1 MLTRCCRQHV
11 HLVSVLIEHITLHR
25 LKLPLKVPYRL
36 SLGKIHHFDTLLV
49 DMQDDQGRVGL
60 GEATLLT
67 GYTDETVEY
76 CWTLASRLAGEIV
89 NQPLDAAKSII
100 TRSRQVAPFTATA
113 LVTAIEMLEQ
123 SPHLRIEQSVAV
135 PLVAL
140 IYGQNVNTLTPE
152 IDTLMADGYTTLKV
166 KVGFD
171 VDADLARVQM
181 IQRLVAGRARIR
193 LDANQGYDRD
203 DGCRFARALNPD
215 GIELLEQTC
224 AASDWDAAQS
234 VAKVST
240 VPLMLDESI
249 YDITDIDKAADLGVA
264 SYIKFK
270 LMKAGGLAHLA
281 NVLAHIRDRGMEPV
295 LGNGVACDVGGW
307 MEACM
312 VPGHITNA
320 GEMNGFLKTSDS
332 LLREPL
338 IVEGNAIK
346 LESNFRPVLNK
357 TSVARYSKATESF
370 ASS

>member
-1 MLTRCCRQHV
+1 V
-11 HLVSVLIEHITLHR
+11 FIERITLHR

-36 SLGKIHHFDTLLV
+36 SLAEIHHFDTLLV
-49 DMQDDQGRVGL
+49 DMQDDQGQVGL

-67 GYTDETVEY
+67 GYTDETVEQ
-76 CWTLASRLAGEIV
+76 CWILASRLAGEIV

-100 TRSRQVAPFTATA
+100 MRSGQVAPFTATA

-123 SPHLRIEQSVAV
+123 SPHLRTEQSVAV
-135 PLVAL
+135 PLLAL
-140 IYGQNVNTLTPE
+140 IHGQEVNALTPE
-152 IDTLMADGYTTLKV
+152 IDALIADGYTTLKL

-181 IQRLVAGRARIR
+181 IQRLTAGRARIR
-193 LDANQGYDRD
+193 LDANQGYDRAD
-203 DGCRFARALNPD
+203 ACRFASALDPD

-224 AASDWDAAQS
+224 AAGDWDAAQS

-270 LMKAGGLAHLA
+270 LMKAGGLARLA
-281 NVLAHIRDRGMEPV
+281 NILAHIRDRDMEPV
-295 LGNGVACDVGGW
+295 LGNGVACDVGCW

-332 LLREPL
+332 LLRKPL
-338 IVEGNAIK
+338 VVEGNAIK
-346 LESNFRPVLNK
+346 LESNFRPALNEEM
-357 TSVARYSKATESF
+357 VARYSEATKRF
-370 ASS
+370 P

>member
-1 MLTRCCRQHV
+1 MLIQ
-11 HLVSVLIEHITLHR
+11 HITLHR

-36 SLGKIHHFDTLLV
+36 SLAEIRHFDTLLV
-49 DMQDDQGRVGL
+49 DMQDNQGRVGL

-67 GYTDETVEY
+67 GYTDETVEQ

-100 TRSRQVAPFTATA
+100 TRSSQVAPFTATA

-123 SPHLRIEQSVAV
+123 SPHLVTEQSVAV
-135 PLVAL
+135 PILALVHGQDVDALTSEIDAL
-140 IYGQNVNTLTPE
+140 I
-152 IDTLMADGYTTLKV
+152 ADSYTTLKV

-171 VDADLARVQM
+171 VDADLARVQV

-203 DGCRFARALNPD
+203 DACRFARSLDPD

-224 AASDWDAAQS
+224 AAGDWDAAQS

-249 YDITDIDKAADLGVA
+249 YDTTDIDKAADLGVA

-270 LMKAGGLAHLA
+270 LMKAGGLERLA

-295 LGNGVACDVGGW
+295 LGNGVACDVGCW

-332 LLREPL
+332 LLRKPL
-338 IVEGNAIK
+338 VVEGNAIK
-346 LESNFRPVLNK
+346 LESNFRPALNEEM
-357 TSVARYSKATESF
+357 VARYSEATRHF
-370 ASS
+370 P